1 MLPKKDLRLLYELD
15 CNYRK
20 TFTQFGKKIRMSEQL
35 VSYKIHSFE
44 EKKIILDYLPNIDYS
59 RFGYLTFIV
68 FFKVHYINEQSFARL
83 IHKLKQHEN
92 IISITECDG
101 TYDLMVTFAAR
112 NPSSFNKKLKQLV
125 SENPKELR
133 HHTILTT
140 VVEHHFPRS
149 YLIESEDRYDTI
161 LGGDREEIPL
171 DKLNLSLI
179 KCLLAGKKKIIDIAQ
194 SLKITPK
201 TALNHL
207 KYLETQQI
215 IKGYRLL
222 LNPQAMNL
230 SANIILIRYRNITLE
245 DEENFRRFCKYHPNV
260 IEFTKTFGEWDVVVH
275 TETEHRE
282 QFRKLSLQIREKFDD
297 IIESSDNF
305 RVFANHKK
313 QYLPEEIFDEL
324 EKK

>member
-1 MLPKKDLRLLYELD
+1 MLHKKDLRLLYELD
-15 CNYRK
+15 SNYRK
-20 TFTQFGKKIRMSEQL
+20 TFTQIGKKIHMSEQL

-68 FFKVHYINEQSFARL
+68 FFKVHYINEHSFDRL
-83 IHKLKQHEN
+83 IAKLKTHEN
-92 IISITECDG
+92 ILSITECDG
-101 TYDLMVTFAAR
+101 NYDLMVTFAAK

-149 YLIESEDRYDTI
+149 YLIDSEDRYDTI

-179 KCLLAGKKKIIDIAQ
+179 KCLLAGKKKIIDLAQ
-194 SLKITPK
+194 ALKITPK

-207 KYLETQQI
+207 KSLEEQQI

-222 LNPQAMNL
+222 LNPKAMNL

-313 QYLPEEIFDEL
+313 QYLPQEIFDEMG
-324 EKK
+324 KK

>member
-1 MLPKKDLRLLYELD
+1 MLHKKDLHLLYELD
-15 CNYRK
+15 SNYRK
-20 TFTQFGKKIRMSEQL
+20 TFTQIGKKIRMSEQL

-44 EKKIILDYLPNIDYS
+44 QRKIILDYLPNIDYS

-68 FFKVHYINEQSFARL
+68 FFKVHYINENSFNRL
-83 IHKLKQHEN
+83 ISKLKQHEN

-101 TYDLMVTFAAR
+101 NYDLMVTFAAK

-149 YLIESEDRYDTI
+149 YLIDSEDRYDTI
-161 LGGDREEIPL
+161 LGGDREEIPI
-171 DKLNLSLI
+171 DNLNLSLI
-179 KCLLAGKKKIIDIAQ
+179 KCLFANKKKIIDIAQ
-194 SLKITPK
+194 ALKITPK

-207 KYLETQQI
+207 KYLEEQQI

-222 LNPQAMNL
+222 LNPKSMNL
-230 SANIILIRYRNITLE
+230 SANIILIRYRNITSE

-275 TETEHRE
+275 TETENRE

-313 QYLPEEIFDEL
+313 QYLPQEIFDEI
-324 EKK
+324 KQK

>member
-1 MLPKKDLRLLYELD
+1 MLHKKDLHLLYELD

-20 TFTQFGKKIRMSEQL
+20 TFTQIGKKIRMSEQL
-35 VSYKIHSFE
+35 VSYKIHSYE
-44 EKKIILDYLPNIDYS
+44 EKKIILDYVPNIDYS
-59 RFGYLTFIV
+59 RFGYFTFLV
-68 FFKVHYINEQSFARL
+68 FFKVHYSNEQSFDRL

-92 IISITECDG
+92 ITSIIECDG
-101 TYDLMVTFAAR
+101 NYDLIATFAAK

-149 YLIESEDRYDTI
+149 YLVNSEERFDII
-161 LGGDREEIPL
+161 LGGDREELPIDET
-171 DKLNLSLI
+171 DKKIIHCLI
-179 KCLLAGKKKIIDIAQ
+179 NGKKKIIDISQ

-207 KYLETQQI
+207 HQLEQQQI
-215 IKGYRLL
+215 LKAYRVLF
-222 LNPQAMNL
+222 NPSSMGVN
-230 SANIILIRYRNITLE
+230 ANIILVRYRNITV
-245 DEENFRRFCKYHPNV
+245 DKEEEFRRFCKYHPNV

-275 TETEHRE
+275 TETVHRE

-297 IIESSDNF
+297 IIENIDNF

-313 QYLPEEIFDEL
+313 QYLPQEYFDE
-324 EKK
+324 EK

>member
-1 MLPKKDLRLLYELD
+1 MLHKKDLRLIYELD
-15 CNYRK
+15 NNYRQ
-20 TFTQFGKKIRMSEQL
+20 TFTKIGKKIHLSEQL
-35 VSYKIHSFE
+35 ISYKVHSFE
-44 EKKIILDYLPNIDYS
+44 QKKIILGYTPNIDYS

-68 FFKVHYINEQSFARL
+68 FFKVHYTNEQSFDRL
-83 IHKLKQHEN
+83 IHKLKTHEN
-92 IISITECDG
+92 ITSIIECDG
-101 TYDLMVTFAAR
+101 NYDLLVTFATK

-149 YLIESEDRYDTI
+149 YLINTEDRFDII

-171 DKLNLSLI
+171 DATNQHI
-179 KCLLAGKKKIIDIAQ
+179 IHALLQGKKKIIDIAA
-194 SLKITPK
+194 SLAITPK
-201 TALNHL
+201 TALTHL
-207 KYLETQQI
+207 HSLEHQQI
-215 IKGYRLL
+215 IKSYRLL
-222 LNPQAMNL
+222 LNPSNMSVN
-230 SANIILIRYRNITLE
+230 ANIILVRYRNITV
-245 DEENFRRFCKYHPNV
+245 DKEEEFRRFCKHHPNV

-275 TETEHRE
+275 TETVHRE

-297 IIESSDNF
+297 IIESIDNF

-313 QYLPEEIFDEL
+313 QYLPQEMFDE

>member
-1 MLPKKDLRLLYELD
+1 MLHKKDLRLLYELD

-20 TFTQFGKKIRMSEQL
+20 TFTQIGKKIRMSEQL

-44 EKKIILDYLPNIDYS
+44 QRKIILDYVPSIDYS
-59 RFGYLTFIV
+59 RFGYLAFIV
-68 FFKVHYINEQSFARL
+68 FFKVHYINEHSFNRL
-83 IHKLKQHEN
+83 IAKLKQHEN

-101 TYDLMVTFAAR
+101 NYDLMVAFSAK
-112 NPSSFNKKLKQLV
+112 NPSSFNKKIKQLV

-149 YLIESEDRYDTI
+149 YLIDSEDRYDTI
-161 LGGDREEIPL
+161 LGGDREEIPINP
-171 DKLNLSLI
+171 LNLLLI
-179 KCLLAGKKKIIDIAQ
+179 KCLFAGKKKIIDIAQ
-194 SLKITPK
+194 ALKITPK
-201 TALNHL
+201 TALTHL
-207 KYLETQQI
+207 KALEEQQI

-222 LNPQAMNL
+222 LNPKAMNL

-305 RVFANHKK
+305 RIFANHKK
-313 QYLPEEIFDEL
+313 QYLPQEIFDEIA
-324 EKK
+324 KK